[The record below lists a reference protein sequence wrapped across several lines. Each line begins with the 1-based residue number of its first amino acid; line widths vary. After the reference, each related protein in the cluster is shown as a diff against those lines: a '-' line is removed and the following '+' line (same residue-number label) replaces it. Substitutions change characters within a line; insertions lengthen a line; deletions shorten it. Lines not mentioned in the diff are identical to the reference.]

1 MIRTLCTLA
10 LCAVAFFGGAAARA
24 EPLKLHAHYD
34 ATGTNPNGSSY
45 AGSATIRVVSEA
57 TFAIHWVIGG
67 STYDGFGMRNG
78 DALAATY
85 TISGRPG
92 LVLYKVGDN
101 GVLEGLWSVRGDNES
116 GTERLTPRD

>member
-1 MIRTLCTLA
+1 
-10 LCAVAFFGGAAARA
+10 
-24 EPLKLHAHYD
+24 
-34 ATGTNPNGSSY
+34 
-45 AGSATIRVVSEA
+45 
-57 TFAIHWVIGG
+57 VIGG